1 MNSSAVDTSRK
12 EKAVANKSPHR
23 SPLAQMV
30 HALNQPLTGLQCS
43 MEVALARPRTVEQH
57 VFGLHEALVLTERM
71 RALVEAIREVAD
83 MEEADI
89 AAGEEHSGALET
101 GALETRALETGAL
114 ETGALETGALES
126 ILREAV
132 EDLRPVAEEKNVRI
146 ALDCSAALSAF
157 SPGVTTLNCLGGQV
171 IFRLLDSAVS
181 LAVPGTVVRMEAGAE
196 EKVWLRLQWQ
206 ADAPRSECSR
216 PELGLLIAQAGL
228 ERCGAQWQREEIDG
242 LTVLQVGWARPR
254 LQVKSTG
261 SQE

>member
-89 AAGEEHSGALET
+89 AAGEERS
-101 GALETRALETGAL
+101 GAL

>member
-12 EKAVANKSPHR
+12 EKAGANKSTHR

-89 AAGEEHSGALET
+89 AAGEERSGD
-101 GALETRALETGAL
+101 
-114 ETGALETGALES
+114 LETGALES

-132 EDLRPVAEEKNVRI
+132 EDLRPVAGEKNVRI

-157 SPGVTTLNCLGGQV
+157 SPAVTKLHCPGGQV

-181 LAVPGTVVRMEAGAE
+181 LAVPGTVVRMEARAE
-196 EKVWLRLQWQ
+196 EKIWLRLQWQ
-206 ADAPRSECSR
+206 AEAPRPECSR

-228 ERCGAQWQREEIDG
+228 ERCGAEWQREETDG

-254 LQVKSTG
+254 LRVKSTG